1 LFSVATCD
9 QTIGQTVTASQPFA
23 LWVGS
28 IGQQVPDNLN
38 AATAGVP
45 SYQIPPVGD
54 WGRAYAFARQDNR
67 PPATGERSL
76 IRVIASA
83 DGTTLSYAPAAPAGA
98 PIALDSG
105 QMGTFWSYNPFVI
118 SSQDTAHPFFLMAY
132 MVDPCDFDD
141 TPSAEGGAHE
151 GSSAMSAVP
160 PIDHWG
166 MTYDFFM
173 PYNYPASEIVLVRLE
188 PIPVGV

>member
-1 LFSVATCD
+1 
-9 QTIGQTVTASQPFA
+9 
-23 LWVGS
+23 
-28 IGQQVPDNLN
+28 
-38 AATAGVP
+38 
-45 SYQIPPVGD
+45 
-54 WGRAYAFARQDNR
+54 
-67 PPATGERSL
+67 
-76 IRVIASA
+76 
-83 DGTTLSYAPAAPAGA
+83 
-98 PIALDSG
+98 
-105 QMGTFWSYNPFVI
+105 MGTFWSYNPFVI